1 MKNLMDPIESVSR
14 FERFLLRVLEH
25 RGPRAFVWVV
35 TALSIV
41 MSQIVTYVVLVLT
54 DAPTEDIVIGACV
67 AFVVPLAM
75 AYTTAGML
83 ARVLSSLRVA
93 TDQLHHLSRTD
104 SLTGLL
110 NRRAFFNDAE
120 AMLAESPTSMAVVAM
135 VDIDNFKRFNDGHGH
150 APGDHLLCVLADKL
164 RATVGNEGVVGRLGG
179 DEFAVVVLVADDAAA
194 DEVGTR
200 LRTACDLRA
209 VEAEQVASVGLF
221 VGCAMTEL
229 DDALAEA
236 DDALYEGKR
245 RRGALRPA
253 DPCREPVPSTRSADE
268 VPNAR

>member
-1 MKNLMDPIESVSR
+1 VSR
-14 FERFLLRVLEH
+14 FERYLLRVLEH

-35 TALSIV
+35 TVLSII

-54 DAPTEDIVIGACV
+54 DAPRKDIVIGAGV
-67 AFVVPLAM
+67 AFVVPLSM
-75 AYTTAGML
+75 AYTTAGLL
-83 ARVLSSLRVA
+83 ARVLTSLRVA

-110 NRRAFFNDAE
+110 NRRAFFTDAE
-120 AMLAESPTSMAVVAM
+120 AMLAESPSSLVVVAM

-164 RATVGNEGVVGRLGG
+164 HATVGDDGVVGRLGG
-179 DEFAVVVLVADDAAA
+179 DEFAVVVLVADETAAA
-194 DEVGTR
+194 AVETR

-209 VEAEQVASVGLF
+209 VEAEQVASVGVF
-221 VGCAMTEL
+221 VGRAPTEL

-236 DDALYEGKR
+236 DRSLYEGKR
-245 RRGALRPA
+245 RSGALRSD
-253 DPCREPVPSTRSADE
+253 DPRCDPVPSICSADE
-268 VPNAR
+268 VRQAR